1 MDRPGPYQPNAYFGA
16 ALAGHIIPTWTKLMR
31 GASLWL
37 VAAVLISGPA
47 LAQTQQPFSD
57 ETVTLLVTAA
67 LHQYFDSA
75 SVFEVSVSGSALVG
89 DLLVVQDLL
98 ISGRPVV
105 LHGLRGEVLVHITG
119 LEVDLAAL
127 TSQTVKARRVQKATV
142 VAKSTA
148 TAIQEA
154 LSRLSASFINPRIQ
168 IQEGSFAVTAI
179 IRRDDNLY
187 PTVARGTL
195 VVAEGR
201 QLVHLV
207 LTDATVSGTN
217 VPVDLVGK
225 ELAKINPLV
234 DLSKYP
240 IPLFIQRLV
249 LHNDAVELLAT
260 NTK

>member
-1 MDRPGPYQPNAYFGA
+1 MRR
-16 ALAGHIIPTWTKLMR
+16 AG
-31 GASLWL
+31 LWL
-37 VAAVLISGPA
+37 VAAVLVAGPA
-47 LAQTQQPFSD
+47 AAQPQQPFSD
-57 ETVTLLVTAA
+57 ETVTQLVRAA
-67 LHQYFDSA
+67 LYQYFDAA

-98 ISGRPVV
+98 ISGQPVV
-105 LHGLRGEVLVHITG
+105 LHGLRGEVLTHIAG

-142 VAKSTA
+142 VAKSTS

-154 LSRLSASFINPRIQ
+154 LSRLSASLINPRIRL
-168 IQEGSFAVTAI
+168 QEGSFEVTAI

-187 PTVARGTL
+187 PTVARGTIA
-195 VVAEGR
+195 VVQG
-201 QLVHLV
+201 QQVHLV
-207 LTDATVSGTN
+207 LTEVTVSGSN

-260 NTK
+260 HTK